1 MNRDGNCKSLWQSH
15 APDYFAANGWD
26 QGQIYDVLI
35 VGGGIT
41 GMTTALLLQQAG
53 MKCIIA
59 EAQNI
64 GFGTT
69 GGTTAHLNTFMDTP
83 YHNIAANFGKEP
95 AQLVARG
102 AKEAIAFI
110 KEQVTKNKV
119 QGFSERPGYIFSAN
133 DKEDEALEKLMAAA
147 NEVGALMQY
156 TDALPVALPHT
167 KVIVTE
173 SQAQFHP
180 GKYLYAL
187 AENYEQAGGI
197 LLQHC
202 RVGSVTYENES
213 TFKAEA
219 NLGSILATKV
229 IYATH
234 IPPGVN
240 LLHFRCAPYRSYAI
254 ACTLKSGNYPDAM
267 IYDMQDP
274 YHYYRTQETDGK
286 TYFIAGG
293 EDHKTG
299 QEENTDAC
307 FRRLEAYVRTY
318 FDVDEIAYQWSSQY
332 FEPADGLPYIG
343 RLPGSDDN
351 IYVATGYGGNGM
363 IYGTLSA
370 IILTDIITKGKSVY
384 KELFD
389 PNRVKP
395 IAGFSNFV
403 KEGADVVKHLA
414 GSIFSAEKLPS
425 LLDLAPGEAR
435 IVTYEGHQL
444 AIYKDEHHRL
454 HMISPACTHIKCS
467 VAWNSAEK
475 TWDCP
480 CHGSRFSYDGEM
492 WTGPASRNLD
502 RFNDDPV

>member
-1 MNRDGNCKSLWQSH
+1 MKRDGNCKSLWQEY
-15 APDYFAANGWD
+15 APDYLSANGWSKE
-26 QGQIYDVLI
+26 QVYDVLI

-41 GMTTALLLQQAG
+41 GITTALLLQQAG
-53 MKCIIA
+53 MKCVLA

-83 YHNIAANFGKEP
+83 YHSIASNFGAAN
-95 AQLVARG
+95 AQLVANG

-110 KEQVTKNKV
+110 KQQVQKY
-119 QGFSERPGYIFSAN
+119 GIEDFSERPAYIFSAN
-133 DKEDEALEKLMAAA
+133 EDEDKALNKLMTSA
-147 NEVGALMQY
+147 NDVAVHMAY
-156 TDALPVALPHT
+156 TDELPVDLPHNNV
-167 KVIVTE
+167 VITE
-173 SQAQFHP
+173 VQAQFHP

-187 AENYEQAGGI
+187 AESYERAGGI

-202 RVGSVTYENES
+202 KVSNVSHKDDVSFQAT
-213 TFKAEA
+213 T
-219 NLGSILATKV
+219 NLGSV
-229 IYATH
+229 IAKHIVYATH

-254 ACTLKSGNYPDAM
+254 ACTLKNGDYPDAL

-274 YHYYRTQETDGK
+274 YHYYRSQEVNGK
-286 TYFIAGG
+286 MYLIAGG

-299 QEENTDAC
+299 HEENTGAC
-307 FRRLEAYVRTY
+307 FLRLESYVRKY
-318 FDVDEIAYQWSSQY
+318 FDVDEVAYHWSSQY
-332 FEPADGLPYIG
+332 FEPTDGLPYIG
-343 RLPGSDDN
+343 RLPGSDEHR
-351 IYVATGYGGNGM
+351 YVATGYGGNGM

-370 IILTDIITKGKSVY
+370 IILTDIITQGKSIY
-384 KELFD
+384 QQLFD

-435 IVTYEGHQL
+435 IVTYEGHRL
-444 AIYKDEHHRL
+444 AVYKDEQHRL
-454 HMISPACTHIKCS
+454 HMVSPACTHIKCS
-467 VAWNSAEK
+467 VAWNNAEK

-480 CHGSRFSYDGEM
+480 CHGSRFSFNGEM
-492 WTGPASRNLD
+492 WTGPASENLEQ
-502 RFNDDPV
+502 FNNI